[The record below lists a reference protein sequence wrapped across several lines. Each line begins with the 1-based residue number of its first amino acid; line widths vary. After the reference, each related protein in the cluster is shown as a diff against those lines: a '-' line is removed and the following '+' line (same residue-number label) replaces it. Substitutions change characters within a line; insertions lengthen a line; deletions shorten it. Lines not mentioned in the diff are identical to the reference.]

1 MSFDFFIFT
10 KGVFVT
16 LGLIIA
22 IGMQSAYVLKQGI
35 MRNHVWI
42 VVLICAICDSFL
54 IILGVNGLGELWAS
68 NNMINKIANWGGIL
82 FLILYGLKSFHSAFT
97 KNNQISHDNSPIA
110 SIKHVILISFSVSL
124 LNPHAFLDT
133 CVVMSGISSNIPL
146 DLKTS
151 FTIGAISASFIW
163 LSALGFGARYLRRF
177 FEKPRSWKI
186 LDFIIGSIML
196 IIAISLMS
204 SVL

>member
-1 MSFDFFIFT
+1 MSFDFFIFI
-10 KGVFVT
+10 KGLFVT

-42 VVLICAICDSFL
+42 VVLICSICDSFL
-54 IILGVNGLGELWAS
+54 IILGVNGLGELWSS
-68 NNMINKIANWGGIL
+68 NEVIYKMANWGGIL
-82 FLILYGLKSFHSAFT
+82 FLTLYGIKSFYSAF
-97 KNNQISHDNSPIA
+97 KKSNILIHDNSPI
-110 SIKHVILISFSVSL
+110 SSVKHVILMSFSVSL

-133 CVVMSGISSNIPL
+133 CIVMSGVSSSIPL

-163 LSALGFGARYLRRF
+163 LSILGFGARYLKRF
-177 FEKPRSWKI
+177 FEKPMSWKI
-186 LDFIIGSIML
+186 LYFIIGSIMI
-196 IIAISLMS
+196 IIAMSLLRS
-204 SVL
+204 IL